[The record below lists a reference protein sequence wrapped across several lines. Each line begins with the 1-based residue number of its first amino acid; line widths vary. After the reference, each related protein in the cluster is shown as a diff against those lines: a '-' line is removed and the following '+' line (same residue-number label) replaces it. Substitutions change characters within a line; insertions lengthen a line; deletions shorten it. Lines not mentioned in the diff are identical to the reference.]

1 MHFSLCVYVCIE
13 GAVIEVTDE
22 QPPSSTMSLVLT
34 DIVGLR
40 TYCTGLRFYRP
51 FVVEEVMLDY
61 NNKSLILLCG
71 LQNGDQYRL
80 KPCSRSCECCG
91 VFHI

>member
-1 MHFSLCVYVCIE
+1 MCIRLE

-34 DIVGLR
+34 DIVGVR

-51 FVVEEVMLDY
+51 FIVEQVS
-61 NNKSLILLCG
+61 NRLLF
-71 LQNGDQYRL
+71 N
-80 KPCSRSCECCG
+80 
-91 VFHI
+91 V

>member
-1 MHFSLCVYVCIE
+1 M
-13 GAVIEVTDE
+13 IEVTDE

-51 FVVEEVMLDY
+51 FIVEEVIIVMFVHHQTFFV
-61 NNKSLILLCG
+61 S
-71 LQNGDQYRL
+71 QNGDQYRL
-80 KPCSRSCECCG
+80 QPCSRNCEYLL
-91 VFHI
+91 

>member
-1 MHFSLCVYVCIE
+1 MMYHYYTYVCIKISFNINVFSNITQPYKYSILLTVIMHFRLCVYVCTE

-51 FVVEEVMLDY
+51 FIVEEV
-61 NNKSLILLCG
+61 
-71 LQNGDQYRL
+71 NG
-80 KPCSRSCECCG
+80 
-91 VFHI
+91 